1 MKHPSRQTQHMSLSA
16 TLRNP
21 DVDRQVEGIFAI
33 EREMRA
39 LLDSRLA
46 LNKITY
52 AQFSLLRFLAEP
64 FDSTGK
70 PLDRA
75 PTATDVADHFGFA
88 NRTVTVGVNALA
100 AKGWVLRRKSAIDK
114 RCAHIA
120 VTASG
125 LDVLSEALIEYLPI
139 QRLFHLLPRRQEQA
153 VAFAI
158 PRLLDG
164 IRALQRQDKIRKRKT
179 EKP

>member
-1 MKHPSRQTQHMSLSA
+1 MSLSA

-21 DVDRQVEGIFAI
+21 DVDRQVEGLFAI

-46 LNKITY
+46 SKKITY
-52 AQFSLLRFLAEP
+52 AQFSLLRFLAAP

-70 PLDRA
+70 PLGRA
-75 PTATDVADHFGFA
+75 ATATDVADHFGFA
-88 NRTVTVGVNALA
+88 NRTVTVGVDALA
-100 AKGWVLRRKSAIDK
+100 AKGWVLRKKSAIDK
-114 RCAHIA
+114 RCTHIE

-125 LDVLSEALIEYLPI
+125 SDLLSDALTEYFPI
-139 QRLFHLLPRRQEQA
+139 QRLFHQLPIQQQRS
-153 VAFAI
+153 VVFAI

-164 IRALQRQDKIRKRKT
+164 IRALQRQEKIRKRKT
-179 EKP
+179 GKS